1 MGSDELGRK
10 YRDGAAVFQ
19 EGDPGDCMYVIQT
32 GSVKIVKPTPD
43 GDVHIAT
50 LKEGEIFGE
59 MALFERLPRSA
70 TATALGDT
78 HLLTVDKKKFFASI
92 SRDPTLAFKILEAM
106 SARTRRL
113 NAEYSKLKSEKFDFL
128 KVALDLEQVCSFILD
143 EAKQVVDADNG
154 SVMLIDKDGETLKIV
169 AAFGTERAE
178 KIELKVGDGI
188 AGSVLESGQ
197 AQMINNVSVNPQ
209 FKPGGPAL
217 TSIVCVP
224 MIVEDRRLGVLNLST
239 SSEKIFS
246 MHDLKLIQV
255 LASYSTLAVNSALS
269 FEELKE
275 ATEALTKVV
284 NKLSS

>member
-1 MGSDELGRK
+1 MASDELGRD
-10 YRDGAAVFQ
+10 YRDGETIFR
-19 EGDPGDCMYVIQT
+19 EGDQGDCMYVIQK
-32 GSVKIVKPTPD
+32 GSVSIVKETRD

-50 LKEGEIFGE
+50 LREGEIFGE

-70 TATALGDT
+70 TAISLGDA
-78 HLLTVDKKKFFASI
+78 HLLTVDKKKFFTSI
-92 SRDPTLAFKILEAM
+92 SKDPTLAFRILEAM
-106 SARTRRL
+106 SSRTRRI
-113 NAEYSKLKSEKFDFL
+113 NTEYSKLRNEKYDFL
-128 KVALDLEQVCSFILD
+128 KVALDLGQVCTLILK

-178 KIELKVGDGI
+178 KIKLKIGDGI
-188 AGSVLESGQ
+188 AGTVLESGQ

-209 FKPGGPAL
+209 FKPGGTKL

-224 MIVEDRRLGVLNLST
+224 LIVGERRLGVLNLST

-246 MHDLKLIQV
+246 IHDLKLIQV
-255 LASYSTLAVNSALS
+255 LASYSTLAVNSALH

-275 ATEALTKVV
+275 ATDALTMVV
-284 NKLSS
+284 NKLSN

>member
-1 MGSDELGRK
+1 MGTAELGRD

-19 EGDPGDCMYVIQT
+19 EGDPGDCMYVIQA
-32 GSVKIVKPTPD
+32 GSVKIVKNTPD
-43 GDVHIAT
+43 GNVHIAT
-50 LKEGEIFGE
+50 LSEGEIFGE

-70 TATALGDT
+70 TATALGNT
-78 HLLTVDKKKFFASI
+78 RLLTVDKKKFFASI

-178 KIELKVGDGI
+178 KIKLKVGDGI

-239 SSEKIFS
+239 SSEKVFS

-275 ATEALTKVV
+275 ATEALTQVV